1 VLVEPTTAEDTIKI
15 LEGLRDRYEEHHRV
29 QITDDAI
36 KSAVELSDRYITGR
50 CLPDK
55 AIDVIDE
62 SGARVRL
69 KTMSKPPN
77 LKEID
82 DEVEQLNREK
92 EEAVA
97 NQDFEKAASLRD
109 QADKLKKKKQTITA
123 NGARNRAPPVAW
135 STKK

>member
-1 VLVEPTTAEDTIKI
+1 M
-15 LEGLRDRYEEHHRV
+15 

-36 KSAVELSDRYITGR
+36 AAAVELSNRYITGR

-69 KTMSKPPN
+69 KSMSKPPN

-82 DEVEQLNREK
+82 EEVEQLNREK

-97 NQDFEKAASLRD
+97 NQDFEKAASACAIGPTSSRKRRTTSP
-109 QADKLKKKKQTITA
+109 AS
-123 NGARNRAPPVAW
+123 GARRRARTAAW
-135 STKK
+135 STRKSSPRSSPR

>member
-1 VLVEPTTAEDTIKI
+1 M
-15 LEGLRDRYEEHHRV
+15 

-36 KSAVELSDRYITGR
+36 KTAVELSDRYITGR

-62 SGARVRL
+62 AGARVRL

-97 NQDFEKAASLRD
+97 NQDFEKAAAILEQAIRVAEAAGEGKIVPGLR
-109 QADKLKKKKQTITA
+109 QRLNQF
-123 NGARNRAPPVAW
+123 RAGH
-135 STKK
+135 STSGN